1 LLIPSLAENGQ
12 NERLDQIEKIEG
24 LFIFPCLASPL
35 GKGEDKGEGL
45 ELTHV
50 TLLGLTLPLSL
61 TKGEASQAR
70 MQPIFT
76 YRGAN

>member
-1 LLIPSLAENGQ
+1 MKGSTKSKKSRGCSFSPV
-12 NERLDQIEKIEG
+12 
-24 LFIFPCLASPL
+24 SPL
-35 GKGEDKGEGL
+35 PLARGEDKGEGL

-61 TKGEASQAR
+61 TKGEASQAS

-76 YRGAN
+76 YQGAN